1 MNGPGS
7 SNPSVIGALVGAV
20 AAFGLFVPARLR
32 AFAWTHVPGAFC
44 QPDADERDINRGS
57 WINSRSSTTWFY
69 CAVHGAPPSAQR
81 VDGSTITEG
90 HVRVYD
96 GSSSV
101 GFEAYLCLSANGQTF
116 TYYCGTQDTTTTS
129 FTGYDTLILPRPTG
143 TFNSASSIYFRVK
156 APPWSYITAYS
167 AIDDS

>member
-1 MNGPGS
+1 MLA
-7 SNPSVIGALVGAV
+7 PSIAV
-20 AAFGLFVPARLR
+20 AGGATRFS
-32 AFAWTHVPGAFC
+32 GAFC
-44 QPDADERDINRGS
+44 VGTDDEDDISRAWGAASASNIDPDADQRDINRGS
-57 WINSRSSTTWFY
+57 WVNARSSTTWFY

-101 GFEAYLCLSANGQTF
+101 GFEAYLCLSADGLNSA
-116 TYYCGTQDTTTTS
+116 YSCGGNDTTTTS
-129 FTGYDTLILPRPTG
+129 FTGYDTLLLSPPSG
-143 TFNSASSIYFRVK
+143 TFYSDSNIYFRVK
-156 APPWSYITAYS
+156 APPWSYVAAYS